1 MKRLCL
7 PSLVLLALAA
17 LSASVAR
24 GQTTTSYVLVPTIT
38 PGVTLTKVEMKRTD
52 LTLKDVVATYVGDGQ
67 SALDQTPV
75 NLKAYVGPSTSK
87 ANPLLALTPIVPT
100 GGMVVM
106 TPVSGLTAVEVSFEV
121 EQNPVRTAWKLP
133 LLTADQFF
141 PAHSI
146 AYVLN
151 LVKADAAST
160 LQIFNAGPTEA
171 SCILQVRRPKG
182 TVIEQ
187 RNDVK
192 VPAVGVTAIP
202 DILRGITT
210 ASASGITVALTCD
223 SPFYALGSY
232 PATNRWESRV
242 EFPVADSPT
251 ATTKS
256 AITLDSRPGQFFRVG
271 FNNSDLHIP
280 VNLDPN
286 VNYHTMTIDF
296 DVAIADPPGFTVFRN
311 VIGMFRFGGRRFGKT
326 LFFGSFENFLK
337 EKFVVD
343 MGTPFIE
350 TTLKR
355 IFPLRGGSSYHFSIT
370 LDNDQQS
377 LHYVILNHGGGVV
390 MDLLGGL
397 YNDFN
402 VVNGNAPIIEIGLN
416 GIADNAYFPPF
427 GWKFSNL
434 RIVATK

>member
-1 MKRLCL
+1 MPLA
-7 PSLVLLALAA
+7 VLALAA
-17 LSASVAR
+17 LFASAA
-24 GQTTTSYVLVPTIT
+24 GAQTTSYVLIPTIT
-38 PGVTLTKVEMKRTD
+38 PGVTVTKVELGRTN
-52 LTLKDVVATYVGDGQ
+52 LSLQDVVATYVGDGQ
-67 SALDQTPV
+67 SALDLSPT
-75 NLKAYVGPSTSK
+75 NLKAFVGPSTSK
-87 ANPLLALTPIVPT
+87 ANPLLNLTPIVPT

-106 TPVSGLTAVEVSFEV
+106 TPVPGLTAVEVSMEV

-141 PAHSI
+141 PAKSI

-151 LVKADAAST
+151 LVKADASST
-160 LQIFNAGPTEA
+160 LQIFNAGTTAA

-187 RNDVK
+187 RNNLT
-192 VPAVGVTAIP
+192 VPAVGVLGIP
-202 DILRGITT
+202 DILRGV
-210 ASASGITVALTCD
+210 AASSASGITVAVTCD
-223 SPFYALGSY
+223 SPFYPLGSY

-242 EFPVADSPT
+242 EYPVGDSPT

-256 AITLDSRPGQFFRVG
+256 AVTLDSRPGQFFRVG

-286 VNYHTMTIDF
+286 VNYHTLSIDF
-296 DVAIADPPGFTVFRN
+296 DVAVADPPGFVVFRN

-326 LFFGSFENFLK
+326 LFFGSFENFMK
-337 EKFVVD
+337 QKYVVD
-343 MGTPFIE
+343 VGTPFIE

-355 IFPLRGGSSYHFSIT
+355 IFPLRGGSSYHFTIT

-377 LHYVILNHGGGVV
+377 LHYVIVNHGGGVV
-390 MDLLGGL
+390 TDILGGL

-402 VVNGNAPIIEIGLN
+402 VVGGNAPIIEMGLN
-416 GIADNAYFPPF
+416 GIADNAYFPPY

-434 RIVATK
+434 SIVATK